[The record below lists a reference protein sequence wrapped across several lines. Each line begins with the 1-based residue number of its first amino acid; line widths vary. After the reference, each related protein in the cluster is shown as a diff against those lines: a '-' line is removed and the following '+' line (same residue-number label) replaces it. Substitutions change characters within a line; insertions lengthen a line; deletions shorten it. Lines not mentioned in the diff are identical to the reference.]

1 MSEIITV
8 KPEFS
13 SEDCFRIVERHK
25 RRFTYPMHRHK
36 AMELN
41 FIQNGKGVRRV
52 VGGSSE
58 EIGDYEIALIGED
71 IEHAWE
77 QGECSSE
84 DVREITIHFPA
95 NLFDG
100 NLIEKKQFAS
110 IKEMIKDSRHGIT
123 FGMSAIL
130 KVYTLLDSISS
141 EKSSFE
147 QFLIFERI
155 LHTLSKSDYRLLT
168 SKSSTEPEH
177 GANPD
182 KIGFIKEYLKLNY
195 SKNIRLSQLSEL
207 TGLSTTSIARLFK
220 QRSGMTLS
228 SYLIDLKC
236 QSAARSLVELQQDIQ
251 VKDGKDSSRVP
262 EPVQKEPHQRVG
274 SSSCGQRFLYCGDE
288 GIGAFSVHGSRID
301 TQVIPSGQL
310 PTFPFQS
317 QHS

>member
-1 MSEIITV
+1 
-8 KPEFS
+8 
-13 SEDCFRIVERHK
+13 
-25 RRFTYPMHRHK
+25 MHRHK

-236 QSAARSLVELQQDIQ
+236 QSAARSLVDTSDRIADIRQGMRIQQPVELQQDIQ

>member
-1 MSEIITV
+1 
-8 KPEFS
+8 
-13 SEDCFRIVERHK
+13 
-25 RRFTYPMHRHK
+25 MHRHK
-36 AMELN
+36 AVELN

-52 VGGSSE
+52 VGDSSE

-168 SKSSTEPEH
+168 SKSSTEPEPEH

-236 QSAARSLVELQQDIQ
+236 QSAARSLVDTSDRIADIC
-251 VKDGKDSSRVP
+251 KACGFNNLSNFNRIFKSRMGKTPQEYRN
-262 EPVQKEPHQRVG
+262 
-274 SSSCGQRFLYCGDE
+274 LYKKNR
-288 GIGAFSVHGSRID
+288 ISV
-301 TQVIPSGQL
+301 
-310 PTFPFQS
+310 
-317 QHS
+317 

>member
-25 RRFTYPMHRHK
+25 RRFTYPLHRHK
-36 AMELN
+36 AVELN

-52 VGGSSE
+52 VGDSSE

-168 SKSSTEPEH
+168 SKSSTGPEH

-236 QSAARSLVELQQDIQ
+236 QSAARSLVDTSDRIADIC
-251 VKDGKDSSRVP
+251 KACGFNNLSNFNRIFKSRMGKTPQEYRN
-262 EPVQKEPHQRVG
+262 
-274 SSSCGQRFLYCGDE
+274 LYKKNR
-288 GIGAFSVHGSRID
+288 ISV
-301 TQVIPSGQL
+301 
-310 PTFPFQS
+310 
-317 QHS
+317 

>member
-13 SEDCFRIVERHK
+13 AEDCFRIVERHK
-25 RRFTYPMHRHK
+25 RKFTYPAHRHK
-36 AMELN
+36 AVELN
-41 FIQNGKGVRRV
+41 FIQNGEGVRRV
-52 VGGSSE
+52 VRDSRE
-58 EIGDYEIALIGED
+58 EIGDYELSLIGED
-71 IEHAWE
+71 IEHVWE
-77 QGECSSE
+77 QGDCSSE

-110 IKEMIKDSRHGIT
+110 IKKMLKDSRHGIT

-147 QFLIFERI
+147 QFLIFEKI
-155 LHTLSKSDYRLLT
+155 LHSLSKSDYRLLT

-177 GANPD
+177 GDNPD
-182 KIGFIKEYLKLNY
+182 KIGFIKEYLKKNY

-220 QRSGMTLS
+220 QKSGMTLS

-236 QSAARSLVELQQDIQ
+236 QSAARSLVDTSDRIADIC
-251 VKDGKDSSRVP
+251 KACGFNNLSNFNRIFKSRMGKTPQEYRN
-262 EPVQKEPHQRVG
+262 
-274 SSSCGQRFLYCGDE
+274 LYKKNR
-288 GIGAFSVHGSRID
+288 ISV
-301 TQVIPSGQL
+301 
-310 PTFPFQS
+310 
-317 QHS
+317 

>member
-1 MSEIITV
+1 
-8 KPEFS
+8 
-13 SEDCFRIVERHK
+13 
-25 RRFTYPMHRHK
+25 MHRHK

-141 EKSSFE
+141 EK
-147 QFLIFERI
+147 
-155 LHTLSKSDYRLLT
+155 
-168 SKSSTEPEH
+168 
-177 GANPD
+177 AV
-182 KIGFIKEYLKLNY
+182 
-195 SKNIRLSQLSEL
+195 
-207 TGLSTTSIARLFK
+207 
-220 QRSGMTLS
+220 LS
-228 SYLIDLKC
+228 S
-236 QSAARSLVELQQDIQ
+236 
-251 VKDGKDSSRVP
+251 
-262 EPVQKEPHQRVG
+262 
-274 SSSCGQRFLYCGDE
+274 SSSLRESYTRF
-288 GIGAFSVHGSRID
+288 
-301 TQVIPSGQL
+301 PN
-310 PTFPFQS
+310 PTTGC
-317 QHS
+317 